1 MKWFRKIHSLKG
13 TLSGLRQYLAAESPL
28 KMMKNDLY
36 SRQKVFSFSRYLS
49 FCFDFFVNGLIRK
62 IRLISNFMASHPEW
76 KTIVIHIMT
85 IIWRIKG
92 NQTITFGQL
101 IGYNLRNIF
110 LEKPYTKCGGETSP
124 RPFFEKLKFT
134 ISLNQ
139 KSKVCF
145 YCMLRWGLSK
155 YIETALQTTC
165 LYLHIKLFWKIEK
178 RSGTSLSA
186 LFFT

>member
-28 KMMKNDLY
+28 KMMKNALY

-49 FCFDFFVNGLIRK
+49 FCFEFFNGLIRK

-110 LEKPYTKCGGETSP
+110 LEKPYTKFGGETSP

-139 KSKVCF
+139 KSKVL
-145 YCMLRWGLSK
+145 YCLFLLCAEMRSIEIYWNCTADHLSLPP
-155 YIETALQTTC
+155 Y
-165 LYLHIKLFWKIEK
+165 
-178 RSGTSLSA
+178 
-186 LFFT
+186 